1 MRVFFAGDCHFES
14 RPDPERLRLF
24 IEFLRGVEEED
35 VLVLLGDIFDFWFEY
50 PRMVQSAH
58 LPLLCAFRELSERAQ
73 VFYIP
78 GNHDV
83 WAGPGMEVFGPVV
96 RREGV
101 ILDLAGKKLLAV
113 HGDMIGRRNSL
124 GRLILG
130 NPFLTWLYSLIHPT
144 LGVPL
149 ASWVSRLSRVRSGR
163 KELPPEVTAWMLREM
178 SDDISCLVAGHFH
191 VPLLRQKEG
200 KIIAC
205 AGDWLASFTY
215 LVWERGVLRLVRF
228 PGETMAEAKL

>member
-14 RPDPERLRLF
+14 RPDPDRLALF
-24 IEFLRGVEEED
+24 LDFLRGVEEGD
-35 VLVLLGDIFDFWFEY
+35 VLILLGDIFDFWFEY
-50 PRMVQSAH
+50 PRMIQSAH

-83 WAGPGMEVFGPVV
+83 WAGPGMGAFGPVV

-191 VPLLRQKEG
+191 VPLVREKDG
-200 KIIAC
+200 KVIAC

-215 LVWERGVLRLVRF
+215 LVWEQGVLRLVRF
-228 PGETMAEAKL
+228 PGETIAEEKL

>member
-14 RPDPERLRLF
+14 RPDPERVRLF
-24 IEFLRGVEEED
+24 LEFLRGVGEGD

-50 PRMVQSAH
+50 PGMIQAGH
-58 LPLLCAFRELSERAQ
+58 LPLLCAFRELSESAQ

-78 GNHDV
+78 GNHDI
-83 WAGPGMEVFGPVV
+83 WAGRALEAFGPRV
-96 RREGV
+96 RRQGV
-101 ILDLAGKKLLAV
+101 MLEIGRKRLLAV
-113 HGDMIGRRNSL
+113 HGDMIGGRNRL

-191 VPLLRQKEG
+191 VPLIHKANG
-200 KIIAC
+200 KTVAC
-205 AGDWLASFTY
+205 AGDWLSSFTY
-215 LVWERGVLRLVRF
+215 LVYQDGVLRLIRF
-228 PGETMAEAKL
+228 PGETLTEADL